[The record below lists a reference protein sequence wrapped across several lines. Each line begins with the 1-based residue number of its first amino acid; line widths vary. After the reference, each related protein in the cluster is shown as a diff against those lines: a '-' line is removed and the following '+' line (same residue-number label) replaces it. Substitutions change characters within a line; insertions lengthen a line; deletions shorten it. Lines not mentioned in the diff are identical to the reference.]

1 MSEFLG
7 SAENARVAVWS
18 CRGVPIC
25 LRYSSMGYKTH
36 FECFHKLLTQ
46 NYYNVTLGMG
56 AKYV

>member
-1 MSEFLG
+1 MRELLFGVAEEFPYALDI
-7 SAENARVAVWS
+7 VVWDT
-18 CRGVPIC
+18 
-25 LRYSSMGYKTH
+25 KH